1 MVLATLTNVEE
12 AALGFLLGSGAGVGL
27 TSTVPSGGEYSPA
40 GAGAGT
46 TSVEGEG
53 GEDGVIPVVVFER
66 WLLLS
71 AKTITASFSLLTQL
85 SLLPLMK

>member
-53 GEDGVIPVVVFER
+53 GEDGLIPVVFER